1 MCTLS
6 SSHKNKIYKDLFR
19 PFVMDVQIAERLVS
33 ALEKRPMTGVVPDK
47 ALFLDVLLSTDVPE
61 SSRFYEVVPD
71 RPDKRQLVQETGRY
85 SYFSLRRV
93 MRNRNARL
101 PVIRF
106 EKHPRPHGIC
116 TRRLF
121 IRRIDQKYES
131 RQKIGRHDDAMRR
144 TLFASGKI
152 VDIRFR

>member
-93 MRNRNARL
+93 MRNRNALGYQSSDSKNILDRMASAL
-101 PVIRF
+101 GVYSSDAL
-106 EKHPRPHGIC
+106 
-116 TRRLF
+116 TR
-121 IRRIDQKYES
+121 S
-131 RQKIGRHDDAMRR
+131 MRADR
-144 TLFASGKI
+144 KLVGMMTRCEEPFSLLGKL
-152 VDIRFR
+152 